1 MMFSAQVVR
10 YEQVC
15 SYPTQANFVLGEY
28 LFQALYSLQYP
39 VEVAVNSGVNSRHAF
54 SSTEPGTKTDYSD
67 EMRSVEG
74 RALADDVSHEATTT
88 VPHTGVLPSLS
99 TSADLRASQHTASS
113 RVNLPEGEARR
124 IRLI

>member
-1 MMFSAQVVR
+1 MFSAQVASIR
-10 YEQVC
+10 AGLIIIFE
-15 SYPTQANFVLGEY
+15 ANFVFGEY

-39 VEVAVNSGVNSRHAF
+39 VEVAVNSGVNSRHAL

-74 RALADDVSHEATTT
+74 RALADDVSHEATAT

-99 TSADLRASQHTASS
+99 TSTDLRASQHTAS
-113 RVNLPEGEARR
+113 G
-124 IRLI
+124 